1 MKILCSLSSIEFEC
15 AHFPG
20 TFYSREL
27 HHPIFLL
34 PQKKLLAATSKW
46 SSAELT
52 PTDSYLLFLSLLRSS
67 DLIDWRVPVIRTEQ
81 TDSIVANNMESLLR
95 TVIKLNT
102 VSDPDQIFPHYA
114 ISQDTRTLSNVRY
127 WIENWQHAYDE
138 HKSGYK
144 SAHESAALI
153 RRENALARMI
163 KNPHRA
169 ISSYSGELSHWAATA
184 GSFPTFTVSSP
195 FGSSF
200 GQQITCAEFWKEII
214 VRCTKNDYIFSIP
227 DSDLVELIEHC
238 EEHIPIGSIYSHAL
252 FKILRDAQ
260 SRKKNFLDIGDPDVK
275 SSYSLI
281 SANTNVES
289 ANMKALVDSAPSVE
303 PRLEEYPSKFAYQR
317 AKLRW
322 DMAKKY
328 AKDSAPSNDQSDDG
342 DTDGIAI

>member
-1 MKILCSLSSIEFEC
+1 MKILCALSSIEFDC
-15 AHFPG
+15 SHFPG

-27 HHPIFLL
+27 SHPIFSL
-34 PQKKLLAATSKW
+34 PQKKLLAATAKW
-46 SSAELT
+46 SSGELT

-81 TDSIVANNMESLLR
+81 TNSIVANNMEALLR

-127 WIENWQHAYDE
+127 WIENWQHAYE
-138 HKSGYK
+138 EYKSGYR
-144 SAHESAALI
+144 SAHESAVLI
-153 RRENALARMI
+153 RREAALARMI
-163 KNPHRA
+163 KNPHRP
-169 ISSYSGELSHWAATA
+169 ISAYSGELSIWAATA
-184 GSFPTFTVSSP
+184 GNFPTFLVSSP
-195 FGSSF
+195 FGSSL
-200 GQQITCAEFWKEII
+200 GQQISCAEFWKEII

-227 DSDLVELIEHC
+227 DSDLQELLEHC

-252 FKILRDAQ
+252 FKILRSAQ
-260 SRKKNFLDIGDPDVK
+260 DRKKTFLDIGDPDVK

-281 SANTNVES
+281 SSATTVES
-289 ANMKALVDSAPSVE
+289 ANMKALIDSAPSTE

-328 AKDSAPSNDQSDDG
+328 AKDSPKDD
-342 DTDGIAI
+342 DDEASTDVNI

>member
-1 MKILCSLSSIEFEC
+1 MKILCALSSIEFDC
-15 AHFPG
+15 SHFPG

-27 HHPIFLL
+27 HHPIFSL

-46 SSAELT
+46 SSGELT
-52 PTDSYLLFLSLLRSS
+52 STDSYLLFLSLLRSS

-81 TDSIVANNMESLLR
+81 TDSIIANNMESLLR

-102 VSDPDQIFPHYA
+102 VSDPAQTFPHYA
-114 ISQDTRTLSNVRY
+114 ISQDTRTLANVRY

-163 KNPHRA
+163 KNPHRP
-169 ISSYSGELSHWAATA
+169 ISAYSGELSIWAAAA
-184 GSFPTFTVSSP
+184 GNFPTFPVSSP

-200 GQQITCAEFWKEII
+200 GQQITCADFWKEII

-227 DSDLVELIEHC
+227 DGDLIELIEHC

-260 SRKKNFLDIGDPDVK
+260 SRKRNFLDIGDPDVK

-281 SANTNVES
+281 SSSASVES
-289 ANMKALVDSAPSVE
+289 ANMKALVDSAPATE
-303 PRLEEYPSKFAYQR
+303 PRIEQYPSRFAYQK

-322 DMAKKY
+322 DMARKY
-328 AKDSAPSNDQSDDG
+328 AKDQASDESAHKG
-342 DTDGIAI
+342 DCDGIPI

>member
-15 AHFPG
+15 SHFPG

-27 HHPIFLL
+27 HHPIFSL

-46 SSAELT
+46 SSGELT

-102 VSDPDQIFPHYA
+102 VSDPNQIFPHYA
-114 ISQDTRTLSNVRY
+114 ISQDTRTLFNVRY
-127 WIENWQHAYDE
+127 WIENWQHAYEE
-138 HKSGYK
+138 HKAGYK

-163 KNPHRA
+163 KNPHRP
-169 ISSYSGELSHWAATA
+169 ISAYSGELSIWAAAA
-184 GSFPTFTVSSP
+184 GSFPTFMVSSP
-195 FGSSF
+195 FGSSY
-200 GQQITCAEFWKEII
+200 GQQISCADFWKEII

-227 DSDLVELIEHC
+227 DNDLQELIDHC
-238 EEHIPIGSIYSHAL
+238 NDNIPIGSIYSHAL
-252 FKILRDAQ
+252 FKILRSAQ
-260 SRKKNFLDIGDPDVK
+260 ERKKTFLDIGDPDVK

-281 SANTNVES
+281 SAGTSVES
-289 ANMKALVDSAPSVE
+289 ANMKALVDSAPSIE

-322 DMAKKY
+322 DMARKY
-328 AKDSAPSNDQSDDG
+328 AKDSPSDTGADDG
-342 DTDGIAI
+342 QINI